1 MLRALSVMSVRVMS
15 WLASR
20 RRGRPCRHGYLGGVL
35 SSLCS
40 GLVAR
45 RTCAANPRATMD
57 TLVPLVLDEDNVVR
71 REAIAN
77 LIRRRM

>member
-1 MLRALSVMSVRVMS
+1 MKAMGVSNFGLRRI
-15 WLASR
+15 ASFSDD
-20 RRGRPCRHGYLGGVL
+20 V
-35 SSLCS
+35 
-40 GLVAR
+40 VAR

-57 TLVPLVLDEDNVVR
+57 TLVSLVLDEDNVVR

>member
-1 MLRALSVMSVRVMS
+1 MKAM
-15 WLASR
+15 
-20 RRGRPCRHGYLGGVL
+20 GV
-35 SSLCS
+35 SNS
-40 GLVAR
+40 GLRRIASFSDDVVTR

-57 TLVPLVLDEDNVVR
+57 TLVPLVLDEDNVIR